1 MISENAVYWIWL
13 ACALG
18 EGSRI
23 KEIVDDFGGAKQLY
37 NANIMEWRMSSALVP
52 KQVDRLERTDIS
64 EAEKIITICKNNG
77 WHIICFEDDDYP
89 KRLKDIPDPPAVLYV
104 DGDLPDI
111 DGSVLIGI
119 VGTRKAS
126 DYALKCA
133 DVMSRGICQGGGI
146 VVSGGAL
153 GVDTASHNGAIL
165 GGGKTIAVLGCGL
178 GTNYL
183 MENKPLRDAISK
195 NGALVTEYPPF
206 AKASRYTFPLRNR
219 IISGLSLGVLV
230 VEAGVKSGSLITAN
244 HALEQGRDVF
254 AIPCSILESNFAG
267 TNKLISDGASIA
279 LNPVDL
285 LYPYAEEYGL
295 DLSGVQTAFEIVNNT
310 KIKRVNSAADEN
322 SISFENVSKTRE
334 IREKKRQIS
343 VNLTGDSKTV
353 FNALTDEF
361 TQFEIIADKCGISAN
376 SAMSVLTMLEM
387 SGLAESVGGKRYKLK

>member
-77 WHIICFEDDDYP
+77 WHIICFEDDNYP

-153 GVDTASHNGAIL
+153 GVDTAAHNGAIL
-165 GGGKTIAVLGCGL
+165 GGGKTVAVLGCGL

-183 MENKPLRDAISK
+183 MENKPLRDAISR

-206 AKASRYTFPLRNR
+206 TKASKYTFPLRNR

-244 HALEQGRDVF
+244 HALEQGRDVY
-254 AIPCSILESNFAG
+254 AIPCSILENNFAR
-267 TNKLISDGASIA
+267 TNKLISDGAFVA

-295 DLSGVQTAFEIVNNT
+295 DLSNVPTALEIVSNT
-310 KIKRVNSAADEN
+310 KIKTVNAAADSSN
-322 SISFENVSKTRE
+322 ISFENVSETRE
-334 IREKKRQIS
+334 KREKNRRIS
-343 VNLTGDSKTV
+343 ASLTGDLKTV
-353 FNALTDEF
+353 YTLLTEEF
-361 TQFEIIADKCGISAN
+361 THIDTITQNSGLSSNAVVSA
-376 SAMSVLTMLEM
+376 LTMLEM
-387 SGLAESVGGKRYKLK
+387 SELVESVGGKRYKLK

>member
-1 MISENAVYWIWL
+1 MISENAVYWVWL

-18 EGSRI
+18 EGTRF

-37 NANIMEWRMSSALVP
+37 DSNIIEWKMSSALVP
-52 KQVDRLERTDIS
+52 KQVDRLEKTRIA
-64 EAEKIITICKNNG
+64 EAEKIVNICKDNG
-77 WHIICFEDDDYP
+77 WHIICLEDDNYP

-111 DGSVLIGI
+111 DNSVIIGI

-153 GVDTASHNGAIL
+153 GVDTASHNGAIIS
-165 GGGKTIAVLGCGL
+165 GGKTIAVLGCGL

-183 MENKPLRDAISK
+183 MENKPLRDSISK
-195 NGALVTEYPPF
+195 NGALITEFPPF

-219 IISGLSLGVLV
+219 IISGISLGVLV
-230 VEAGVKSGSLITAN
+230 VEASVKSGSLITAN
-244 HALEQGRDVF
+244 HALEQGRDVY

-267 TNKLISDGASIA
+267 TNKLISDGASVA

-295 DLSGVQTAFEIVNNT
+295 DLSSVQSAYEIANNT
-310 KIKRVNSAADEN
+310 KIKRVNSADDEN
-322 SISFENVSKTRE
+322 SISFENISKSRAE
-334 IREKKRQIS
+334 REKKRSIS
-343 VNLTGDSKTV
+343 STLSGDSKIV

-361 TQFEIIADKCGISAN
+361 VQFEIIAEKCGISAN

>member
-1 MISENAVYWIWL
+1 MLCRAVRL
-13 ACALG
+13 A
-18 EGSRI
+18 
-23 KEIVDDFGGAKQLY
+23 
-37 NANIMEWRMSSALVP
+37 
-52 KQVDRLERTDIS
+52 
-64 EAEKIITICKNNG
+64 
-77 WHIICFEDDDYP
+77 
-89 KRLKDIPDPPAVLYV
+89 
-104 DGDLPDI
+104 
-111 DGSVLIGI
+111 LI
-119 VGTRKAS
+119 R
-126 DYALKCA
+126 
-133 DVMSRGICQGGGI
+133 
-146 VVSGGAL
+146 
-153 GVDTASHNGAIL
+153 HNGAIL

-244 HALEQGRDVF
+244 HALEQGRDVY

-295 DLSGVQTAFEIVNNT
+295 DLSRVQTSFEIVNNT